1 LLHLYVGL
9 YAYTYKVRVYRSL
22 KSRLSLINLHKVKVK
37 LYILCNK
44 VKVLLDKIGSKMQP
58 KVVLLLPFIA
68 TFESKVYR
76 YPRMNTQEGRA

>member
-1 LLHLYVGL
+1 MLHLYVGL
-9 YAYTYKVRVYRSL
+9 YAYTYKVRVQPVT
-22 KSRLSLINLHKVKVK
+22 LHKVKVK

-44 VKVLLDKIGSKMQP
+44 VKVLLDKVSSKMQP

-76 YPRMNTQEGRA
+76 YPRKNTQEGRA

>member
-1 LLHLYVGL
+1 LQQCCIC
-9 YAYTYKVRVYRSL
+9 TYDCTHIRTT
-22 KSRLSLINLHKVKVK
+22 LHKVKVK

>member
-1 LLHLYVGL
+1 MLHLYVRL

-22 KSRLSLINLHKVKVK
+22 KSGLSLITLHKVKVK
-37 LYILCNK
+37 LYKKCNK
-44 VKVLLDKIGSKMQP
+44 VKVLLDKVGSKMQP
-58 KVVLLLPFIA
+58 KVVVLLPFRA